1 MARIGHRRIPVAY
14 VRCTDVL
21 QGKMTRGFRGLR
33 SLDNANVLIV
43 LFSGGPCRIVRT
55 ESCCE
60 GKNFDEVVDFVPEPR
75 KDSFGIE

>member
-1 MARIGHRRIPVAY
+1 MARIGHRCIPVRY
-14 VRCTDVL
+14 VQWNDVL
-21 QGKMTRGFRGLR
+21 QVKRIRGFRGLR
-33 SLDNANVLIV
+33 SLGNANVLLV
-43 LFSGGPCRIVRT
+43 LFWGGPCHIVRS